1 MKDEEKSQLG
11 TKTIVEFFQ
20 QFGND
25 VYSIELLTI
34 LFDLLMTVP
43 MNILLEGD
51 NNEETLSISGEQVQE
66 GNQTGDNPSEPAN
79 NFFQT

>member
-20 QFGND
+20 QFGDD
-25 VYSIELLTI
+25 VHSIELLTI

-51 NNEETLSISGEQVQE
+51 NNEETLPISSEQIQE

-79 NFFQT
+79 NFF